1 MELYQVD
8 STFLSKKHLNV
19 ALHRR
24 FSDRL
29 AVGDKP
35 APAQIWSAALI
46 KLVTSLL
53 LFITSSSSNMAE
65 ETGAYK
71 VSVLLEGYS
80 YTDAENRYRANGTCT
95 LVTGKDKKILV
106 DTGSPRDKRR
116 LLEKLKE
123 HNIAPEEVSYVV
135 CTHGHV
141 DHVGNLNL
149 FSNAVHMVSH
159 DILQERDV
167 YVDPPENF
175 NKGAPHCIDSDNV
188 QVISTP
194 GHTHADVS
202 VVVRGTEY
210 GTVVICGDVF
220 EHEGDDNLW
229 EEFSEF
235 PEKQRESRKR
245 VLEIA
250 DWIVPGHGEMF
261 KVDKSRA

>member
-1 MELYQVD
+1 M
-8 STFLSKKHLNV
+8 T
-19 ALHRR
+19 
-24 FSDRL
+24 
-29 AVGDKP
+29 
-35 APAQIWSAALI
+35 I
-46 KLVTSLL
+46 
-53 LFITSSSSNMAE
+53 SSCMAE
-65 ETGAYK
+65 ETCTYK

-80 YTDAENRYRANGTCT
+80 YTDTEKKYRANGTCT

-106 DTGSPRDKRR
+106 DTGSPRDKQR

-123 HNIAPEEVSYVV
+123 HNIAPEEVNYVV

-149 FSNAVHMVSH
+149 FSNAILMVSH
-159 DILQERDV
+159 DILQEQDV

-175 NKGAPHCIDSDNV
+175 NKGAPYCIDRENV
-188 QVISTP
+188 QVITTP
-194 GHTHADVS
+194 GHTHGDVS
-202 VVVRGTEY
+202 VVVRDTEY